1 MKKLL
6 VLMSSVLLAG
16 CFICHK
22 TTPKEEHIT
31 IVEIAQQ
38 QSPVQ
43 EETVISRHSI
53 SEVANFAFNSKEIRS
68 DMNKMDALMEDIQA
82 HPDAV
87 ILVEGHT
94 DNVGPEEY
102 NKNLSLERAN
112 AVAKELARHNYP
124 NEIRTY
130 GAGSTMP
137 IASNDTEEGRA
148 QNRRVDVVLV
158 RGESNN

>member
-6 VLMSSVLLAG
+6 VLFGSVLMAG

-22 TTPKEEHIT
+22 TNPQEQHIT

-43 EETVISRHSI
+43 EEKVISRHTVT
-53 SEVANFAFNSKEIRS
+53 EVANFAFDSKEILSETR
-68 DMNKMDALMEDIQA
+68 KMDGLMQDIQA

-87 ILVEGHT
+87 IIVEGHT
-94 DNVGPEEY
+94 DNIGSEEY
-102 NKNLSLERAN
+102 NKKLSLERAN
-112 AVAKELARHNYP
+112 AVANELAKYNYP
-124 NEIRTY
+124 NEIRAY

-137 IASNDTEEGRA
+137 IASNDTEAGRA

-158 RGESNN
+158 RGE

>member
-6 VLMSSVLLAG
+6 VLFGSVLMAG

-22 TTPKEEHIT
+22 TTPQEQHIT
-31 IVEIAQQ
+31 IVEIAEQ

-43 EETVISRHSI
+43 EEKVISRHTVT
-53 SEVANFAFNSKEIRS
+53 EVANFAFDSKEILS
-68 DMNKMDALMEDIQA
+68 ESAKMNGLMQDIQA

-87 ILVEGHT
+87 IIVEGHT
-94 DNVGPEEY
+94 DNIGTEEY
-102 NKNLSLERAN
+102 NKKLSLERAN
-112 AVAKELARHNYP
+112 AVAQELAKYKYP

-130 GAGSTMP
+130 GAGSSMP
-137 IASNDTEEGRA
+137 IASNDTEAGRA

-158 RGESNN
+158 RGE

>member
-6 VLMSSVLLAG
+6 VLFGSVLMAG

-22 TTPKEEHIT
+22 TNPQEQHIT

-43 EETVISRHSI
+43 EEKVISRHTVT
-53 SEVANFAFNSKEIRS
+53 EVANFAFDSKEILS
-68 DMNKMDALMEDIQA
+68 ESAKMNGLMKDIQA

-87 ILVEGHT
+87 IIVEGHT
-94 DNVGPEEY
+94 DNIGTEEY
-102 NKNLSLERAN
+102 NKKLSLERAN
-112 AVAKELARHNYP
+112 AVAQELAKYNYP

-137 IASNDTEEGRA
+137 ISSNDTEAGRA

-158 RGESNN
+158 RGE

>member
-6 VLMSSVLLAG
+6 VLFGSVLMAG

-22 TTPKEEHIT
+22 TTPQEQHIT
-31 IVEIAQQ
+31 IVEIAEQ

-43 EETVISRHSI
+43 EEKVISRHTVT
-53 SEVANFAFNSKEIRS
+53 EVANFAFDSKEILS
-68 DMNKMDALMEDIQA
+68 ESTKMNGLMQDIQA

-87 ILVEGHT
+87 IIVEGHT
-94 DNVGPEEY
+94 DNIGTEEY
-102 NKNLSLERAN
+102 NKKLSLERAN
-112 AVAKELARHNYP
+112 AVAQELAKYKYP

-130 GAGSTMP
+130 GAGSSMP
-137 IASNDTEEGRA
+137 IASNDTEAGRA

-158 RGESNN
+158 RGE

>member
-6 VLMSSVLLAG
+6 VLFGSVLMAG

-22 TTPKEEHIT
+22 TTPQEQHIT
-31 IVEIAQQ
+31 IVEIAEQ

-43 EETVISRHSI
+43 EEKVISRHTVT
-53 SEVANFAFNSKEIRS
+53 EVANFAFDSKEILS
-68 DMNKMDALMEDIQA
+68 ESAKMNGLMQDIQA

-87 ILVEGHT
+87 IIVEGHT
-94 DNVGPEEY
+94 DNIGTEEY
-102 NKNLSLERAN
+102 NKKLSLERAN
-112 AVAKELARHNYP
+112 VVAQELAKYKYP

-130 GAGSTMP
+130 GAGSSMP

-158 RGESNN
+158 RGE